1 MDLAP
6 NTTQQPAKFHLLH
19 VPFSKTYLACAQQ
32 NFITGLKCILF
43 SAWKTSRQILVK
55 LEALEENKGPVTILA
70 SSTHTRLRNRISQNQ
85 IEQKPRAATVPVRQM
100 RHFVVSCSSLVVP
113 IIFLR

>member
-32 NFITGLKCILF
+32 TFITGQVYFFFQLGKLANRSLSNLRHLK
-43 SAWKTSRQILVK
+43 KK
-55 LEALEENKGPVTILA
+55 K
-70 SSTHTRLRNRISQNQ
+70 
-85 IEQKPRAATVPVRQM
+85 VP
-100 RHFVVSCSSLVVP
+100 
-113 IIFLR
+113 